1 MDSNK
6 YFVDVLYIMPALPP
20 YDFSVPSTAESQ
32 KRTVAALIG
41 SAAAQ
46 KAQDKMSDDQ
56 RKMYNSLSDEEKFV
70 YYNLSPDDRV
80 KFDETM
86 TYSGLNNFINASGR
100 SGGRK
105 SRRSRRSRKTK
116 RRRSRHR

>member
-1 MDSNK
+1 MDQNK
-6 YFVDVLYIMPALPP
+6 YFVDVLYIMSNNP
-20 YDFSVPSTAESQ
+20 FVT
-32 KRTVAALIG
+32 AALE
-41 SAAAQ
+41 SRDRPKYVRELADFN
-46 KAQDKMSDDQ
+46 KNLTDDQ

-70 YYNLSPDDRV
+70 YYNLSPDDRM

-86 TYSGLNNFINASGR
+86 KYSGLNIFINAPGR

-105 SRRSRRSRKTK
+105 SRKSRRSRKTK